1 MKKRMITG
9 LLAVLLALFL
19 AAPIAAAADAA
30 AADAAVQEET
40 AEQEQAE
47 AERAPSVA
55 EQLADVLLPHLS
67 DLAVALAA
75 VWLAFPKWGGVAVVT
90 RLLRRIHTYFD
101 DANNSRSVY
110 NLLSANADAIS
121 RFMNDAAPLL
131 SDLREGRQALEQA
144 QAALTESEALTDEQK
159 ELLRAARAELSL
171 LTAELWRVV
180 SALPTTDEQTRAR
193 FAALFAATEGEET
206 HERSDAN
213 A

>member
-9 LLAVLLALFL
+9 LLAVLLALLL
-19 AAPIAAAADAA
+19 AAPIAAAAEAA
-30 AADAAVQEET
+30 AAEAAGQEET
-40 AEQEQAE
+40 AEQTE
-47 AERAPSVA
+47 AETKPSVA

-144 QAALTESEALTDEQK
+144 QAALTESEALTDKQK

-193 FAALFAATEGEET
+193 FAALFAATENGDDGEKT
-206 HERSDAN
+206 HVAV
-213 A
+213 